1 MEKTYRVIQI
11 TIIAFIMLILFQ
23 TKSYAN
29 TINEI
34 NMDVYIDNQGNAT
47 VTEVW
52 TTNMSQGTEGYRV
65 YTDLGNSKISNFTV
79 TDETGTLYE
88 SLSNWNVND
97 SFDSKSYKN
106 GLHYVSG
113 GVELCW
119 GISSYGAKTYTLKYN
134 ISNFVTQYSDTQ
146 GIYFSLIDLDQ
157 KINNANITIHSNYDF
172 SLNNSK
178 IWAFGNNGTINFN
191 DGNIVLN
198 SNGELS
204 SSQYMVA
211 LVRFENNLFDTNNTS
226 SKTFDDI
233 YDSAMS
239 DISSLENIL
248 NNKFNLF
255 LNFICYSI
263 SALIV
268 FRIFRKRKS
277 TSSYTREYA
286 PLDIGNKIS
295 KDEVT
300 YFREI
305 PCSGDLYYAYWILL
319 KFNILKE
326 NECKNGL
333 IGAILLNYVK
343 KDWIKISKT
352 KDGLFNFRNNNYS
365 IDLTNLSNLQ
375 AEHNELDKKFIEI
388 LIQSSGS
395 NNLLEAKEFENW
407 CKANYSTINYWFE
420 NVINYQTTKLQQKR
434 LITETIKTKRNKTII
449 TRHVD
454 SAVRNQA
461 IQLLGL
467 KQFLLD
473 YSLITEK
480 TSIEIDLWEN
490 YLIFAQLLG
499 IAEKVEEQFSKI
511 YPDFNKLSKINTEYT
526 TFCTRTLSVSIIDIV
541 LKETLK
547 QKRLRE
553 KASKSHYYSGRDR
566 NSGGGGSSYSSGGS
580 SSGGSSGGGFR

>member
-1 MEKTYRVIQI
+1 MHLRSI
-11 TIIAFIMLILFQ
+11 FL
-23 TKSYAN
+23 
-29 TINEI
+29 
-34 NMDVYIDNQGNAT
+34 
-47 VTEVW
+47 
-52 TTNMSQGTEGYRV
+52 
-65 YTDLGNSKISNFTV
+65 
-79 TDETGTLYE
+79 
-88 SLSNWNVND
+88 
-97 SFDSKSYKN
+97 
-106 GLHYVSG
+106 
-113 GVELCW
+113 
-119 GISSYGAKTYTLKYN
+119 
-134 ISNFVTQYSDTQ
+134 
-146 GIYFSLIDLDQ
+146 
-157 KINNANITIHSNYDF
+157 
-172 SLNNSK
+172 
-178 IWAFGNNGTINFN
+178 
-191 DGNIVLN
+191 
-198 SNGELS
+198 
-204 SSQYMVA
+204 VA

-239 DISSLENIL
+239 GVSSLENIL

-268 FRIFRKRKS
+268 FRILRKRKS

-295 KDEVT
+295 KNEVT
-300 YFREI
+300 Y
-305 PCSGDLYYAYWILL
+305 
-319 KFNILKE
+319 
-326 NECKNGL
+326 
-333 IGAILLNYVK
+333 LLNYVK
-343 KDWIKISKT
+343 KGWIKISKT
-352 KDGLFNFRNNNYS
+352 KDGLFNFRNNNYF

-395 NNLLEAKEFENW
+395 NTLLEAKEFENW

-434 LITETIKTKRNKTII
+434 LITETIETKRNKTII

-473 YSLITEK
+473 YSLIAEK
-480 TSIEIDLWEN
+480 TSIELDLWEN

-511 YPDFNKLSKINTEYT
+511 YPDFNKLSKINTGYT

-553 KASKSHYYSGRDR
+553 KASRSHYYSGRDR